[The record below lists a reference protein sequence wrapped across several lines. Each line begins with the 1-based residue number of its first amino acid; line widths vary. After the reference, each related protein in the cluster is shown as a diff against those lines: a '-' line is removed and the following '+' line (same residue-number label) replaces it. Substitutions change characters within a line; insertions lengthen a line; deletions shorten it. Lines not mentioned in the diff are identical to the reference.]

1 MSPLTQQWSKS
12 SSICS
17 LCTGASWKIQV
28 SSLPRASW
36 SRFSWQLFS
45 PAHPFCIATDRP
57 AAYTKLLSPFD
68 EEVDKTPVI
77 RSVMLKL
84 LLKYRWAE
92 SVIGCYT
99 AGRRWWFTF
108 FHGII
113 KPAFLLLASL
123 LLVEF
128 VLWQVKFILR
138 LCISLAGGLTCTCL
152 VWCVW
157 SVCANTYLF
166 VLNIKLCWVWMAQ
179 AALEIADGFSDQQS
193 STPDPQAIK
202 DNNLLYAYT
211 ELSFHRS
218 SSTFPLQSVHTK
230 SCFSGVIVS

>member
-92 SVIGCYT
+92 SVIGCNREEVVVHLFPWHHQTSISSPCFPT
-99 AGRRWWFTF
+99 ACWICTMTGEIHPAPLHQSCRWADL
-108 FHGII
+108 HV
-113 KPAFLLLASL
+113 PCVMCL
-123 LLVEF
+123 
-128 VLWQVKFILR
+128 
-138 LCISLAGGLTCTCL
+138 ISLCQHIPIC
-152 VWCVW
+152 
-157 SVCANTYLF
+157 S
-166 VLNIKLCWVWMAQ
+166 
-179 AALEIADGFSDQQS
+179 
-193 STPDPQAIK
+193 
-202 DNNLLYAYT
+202 
-211 ELSFHRS
+211 
-218 SSTFPLQSVHTK
+218 
-230 SCFSGVIVS
+230 